1 MWNKNNS
8 HTHPVHADLP
18 AYCRTR
24 LKNQVKHGRYTIKKE
39 VLSQAPLILNKY

>member
-18 AYCRTR
+18 AYCRTM
-24 LKNQVKHGRYTIKKE
+24 LKNQVKHGRYTIKKRGTFTSTSY
-39 VLSQAPLILNKY
+39 SQ